1 MLLEMKNFIKR
12 IIRKFVSI
20 KFGSKGV
27 DCRITSNIIVNGANN
42 VFLGNNI
49 YIGPYAILYS
59 ATSNIYIKDN
69 VIIGPRVSIMTAN
82 HPIDKIGVAII
93 DNHEI
98 DDKCSANI
106 VINEDVWIGTN
117 VVVLKGV
124 TIGRGAVIAAGAV
137 VNKDV
142 APYDIVGG
150 VPARK
155 IGERFTKEQ
164 IAEHERLLYD
174 ANRKE

>member
-1 MLLEMKNFIKR
+1 MLLEMKDVIKR
-12 IIRKFVSI
+12 VIRKFAPI
-20 KFGSKGV
+20 KYGSKGEN
-27 DCRITSNIIVNGANN
+27 CRITSNIIVNGANN

-69 VIIGPRVSIMTAN
+69 VIIGPRVSMMTAN
-82 HPIDKIGVAII
+82 HPINKIGVAII

-106 VINEDVWIGTN
+106 VVNEDVWIGAN
-117 VVVLKGV
+117 VVILKGV
-124 TIGRGAVIAAGAV
+124 SIGRGAVIAAGAI

-142 APYDIVGG
+142 DPYDIVGG

-155 IGERFTKEQ
+155 IGKRFTKEQ
-164 IAEHERLLYD
+164 ISEHERILY
-174 ANRKE
+174 NLNKQR